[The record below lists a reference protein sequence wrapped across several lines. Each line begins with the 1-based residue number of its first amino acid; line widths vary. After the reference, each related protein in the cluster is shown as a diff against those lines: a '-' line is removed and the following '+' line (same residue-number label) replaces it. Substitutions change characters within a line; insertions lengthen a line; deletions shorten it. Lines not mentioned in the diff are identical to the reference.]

1 MVEQK
6 VFRLKQLEKEL
17 AGATSYRQW
26 SSVAKKIDQATGKY
40 NWREVERSSDYDY
53 VSIRARLER
62 LRGLRKRR
70 DYSGLL
76 FALNE
81 GVHGNMGG
89 MGKAVLY
96 SYTMLGTKLLIE
108 EYIKEIIHA
117 LNLIAAEDIPGVSD
131 DDKEEFFE
139 RAKAC
144 FGNSALM
151 LSGSGTLFFFHMG
164 VMRALREVDLMPSVI
179 SGSSGGSFVGCMVA
193 SYDDQELDERLS
205 PEYFL
210 DIVDELREIDREF
223 GGRRFV
229 VSDQVIRAMVE
240 ACLPDITFQESVEKT
255 GIRMNVSVAP
265 HEVHQT
271 SRLLNHITS
280 PNVCIREAAIAS
292 MAAPGFFTP
301 ASLIAKDVD
310 GEKKPYLPDR
320 KWVDGAMSDD
330 LPAKRLSRLYG
341 VNHFVVS
348 QTNPH
353 IIPFVTDTISR
364 EESTSAAVKSAVTR
378 VSREAVLGGLGV
390 SNSLFPNR
398 SNMARLIGAMRSLI
412 SQDYIGDIN
421 ILPPFRFSNP
431 LKLLAL
437 PDERHI
443 RNLIEAGER
452 ATWPKIEMIRNQ
464 TKISNEIDRL
474 IEEYF

>member
-1 MVEQK
+1 MNP
-6 VFRLKQLEKEL
+6 LKQLEREL
-17 AGATSYRQW
+17 AEADSYKQW
-26 SSVAKKIDQATGKY
+26 SAVARQMDEATGKY
-40 NWREVERSSDYDY
+40 AWREIERSRDYDY
-53 VSIRARLER
+53 VSIRTRLER
-62 LRGLRKRR
+62 LRSLRKRR

-96 SYTMLGTKLLIE
+96 SYTMLGTKCLIE
-108 EYIKEIIHA
+108 EYIKEIILA
-117 LNLIAAEDIPGVSD
+117 LKLIAEKEIAGV
-131 DDKEEFFE
+131 DKKDKIDFFE

-144 FGNSALM
+144 FGSSALM
-151 LSGSGTLFFFHMG
+151 LSGSGTLFFFHLG
-164 VMRALREVDLMPSVI
+164 VMRALREVDLMPRVI

-193 SYDDQELDERLS
+193 SHDEKELDKRLTV
-205 PEYFL
+205 EFFL
-210 DIVDELREIDREF
+210 DIVEEMREVEREF
-223 GGRRFV
+223 GGRPYV
-229 VSDQVIRAMVE
+229 VSDQVIRAMVA
-240 ACLPDITFQESVEKT
+240 ACLPDITFQESFEKT

-280 PNVCIREAAIAS
+280 PNVCLREAAIAS
-292 MAAPGFFTP
+292 MAAPGFFSP

-310 GEKKPYLPDR
+310 GSKKPYLPDR

-364 EESTSAAVKSAVTR
+364 EESTSAALKSAFTR

-390 SNSLFPNR
+390 SHSIFPNR
-398 SNMARLIGAMRSLI
+398 SNMARIIGAMRSLI

-421 ILPPFRFSNP
+421 ILPPFRMSNP
-431 LKLLAL
+431 LKLLAI
-437 PDERHI
+437 PDENYI
-443 RNLIEAGER
+443 RRLMDAGER

-464 TKISNEIDRL
+464 TRISNEIDRL
-474 IEEYF
+474 VDEHF